1 MSRQNSSPSA
11 AEAYDSKSDMVE
23 LGVALL
29 VVGAVLLVAEAHV
42 PGGVLGVTGGVALAA
57 GTALAIGASGG
68 AVALVIAAILAASA
82 VTALWLALATRKG
95 LAVRQLRASSGR
107 EALSGRT
114 GVVRRWNGG
123 DGQVF
128 VDGALWRARPSWPD
142 AEEELTAGDAV
153 IVERVSGLTLAVR
166 RAEEWEEPL

>member
-1 MSRQNSSPSA
+1 
-11 AEAYDSKSDMVE
+11 MVE

-42 PGGVLGVTGGVALAA
+42 PGGVFGVAGGVALAT

-68 AVALVIAAILAASA
+68 AVALVIGAVLAASA
-82 VTALWLALATRKG
+82 VTGLWLAIATRKG
-95 LAVRQLRASSGR
+95 LAVRRLRASSGR
-107 EALSGRT
+107 EGLSGRT

-142 AEEELTAGDAV
+142 ADEKLAAGDAV
-153 IVERVSGLTLAVR
+153 VVERVSGLTLAVR
-166 RAEEWEEPL
+166 RAEEWEDPL